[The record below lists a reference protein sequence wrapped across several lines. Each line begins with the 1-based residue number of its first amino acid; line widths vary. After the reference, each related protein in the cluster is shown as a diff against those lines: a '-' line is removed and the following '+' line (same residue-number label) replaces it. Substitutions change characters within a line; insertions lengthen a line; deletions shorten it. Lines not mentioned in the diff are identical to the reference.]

1 MRYLRSVI
9 PTRSLATL
17 LAILLWGC
25 GWGDAAGVGA
35 ARRAQSAAR
44 QAIGGP
50 LPGAPVF
57 DESLLDQ
64 LADVWTVRDR
74 GYTPRTRHLQPD
86 GSPKYTNRLFLESS
100 PYLRQHAHNPLNWY
114 PWGDEAFELARQ
126 LGRPVLL
133 SVGYSTCHWCHVMEE
148 ESFDDEEIARYL
160 NENYIAIKV
169 DREVRPDIDAIYMTA
184 VQMMIGSGGWP
195 MTVWLTPDREPFSGG
210 TYFPARDGDRGVS
223 IGFLTMLRRMK
234 EAYDEE
240 PDRVADVAAQIAQ
253 VIRERMV
260 PAGRGEGLPE
270 AQVLH
275 AAAEY
280 YRERFDPT
288 YGGLAGAPKFPSGLS
303 PRLLLR
309 HHRRTGDEQSLE
321 MATLTLEQM
330 AAGGVYDHV
339 GGGFHRYSTDE
350 RWLVPHFEK
359 MLYDNALLTTAYLE
373 AYQAT
378 GREDF
383 ARVAREL
390 LRYVERD
397 MTSPEGAFYSA
408 TDADS
413 PGPGGDPEEGWFF
426 TWASAEV
433 EQALDDEERARVV
446 AAYYDVTADGNFE
459 GRNIFH
465 TPRPLAEVAEAL
477 GLSVDRMGS
486 LLEQS
491 REVLYAVRATRP
503 APLRDEKILT
513 AWNGLTISALAHA
526 SLVLGDEAYAAR
538 AERAADF
545 VLTYLRRDGRLLR
558 SYADGRARQTA
569 YLDDYA
575 FLIAGLLDLYEA
587 TSNPRWLE
595 EALALD
601 RVLQTRYEDQ
611 VSGGFFRTSDDQESL
626 LAREKPSY
634 DGAEPSGNSVQ
645 LLNLVR
651 MHEFTTD
658 DGYRQRGERALRA
671 LEGVLTTAPAAAAE
685 ALLAVDYYLDA
696 PKEIVIVT
704 PTSRQDAEP
713 LLAQL
718 RVTFLPNRILTVVVD
733 GEDLAAQTKLIP
745 LLEGKFAR
753 DGQATAYVC
762 ENRVCDLPTTDP
774 DVFARQIG
782 TVRPL
787 P

>member
-1 MRYLRSVI
+1 
-9 PTRSLATL
+9 
-17 LAILLWGC
+17 
-25 GWGDAAGVGA
+25 
-35 ARRAQSAAR
+35 
-44 QAIGGP
+44 
-50 LPGAPVF
+50 
-57 DESLLDQ
+57 
-64 LADVWTVRDR
+64 
-74 GYTPRTRHLQPD
+74 
-86 GSPKYTNRLFLESS
+86 
-100 PYLRQHAHNPLNWY
+100 
-114 PWGDEAFELARQ
+114 
-126 LGRPVLL
+126 
-133 SVGYSTCHWCHVMEE
+133 
-148 ESFDDEEIARYL
+148 
-160 NENYIAIKV
+160 
-169 DREVRPDIDAIYMTA
+169 
-184 VQMMIGSGGWP
+184 
-195 MTVWLTPDREPFSGG
+195 
-210 TYFPARDGDRGVS
+210 
-223 IGFLTMLRRMK
+223 MLRRMK
-234 EAYDEE
+234 QAYDEE

-253 VIRERMV
+253 GIRESMV

-270 AQVLH
+270 AQVLY
-275 AAAEY
+275 AAAAY

-288 YGGLAGAPKFPSGLS
+288 YGGLAGTPKFPSGLS
-303 PRLLLR
+303 PRFLLR

-330 AAGGVYDHV
+330 AAGGMYDHV

-413 PGPGGDPEEGWFF
+413 PGPSGDSEEGWFF
-426 TWASAEV
+426 TWTSAEV
-433 EQALDDEERARVV
+433 EQALDDEEQARVV
-446 AAYYDVTADGNFE
+446 AAYYEVTADGNFE

-477 GLSVDRMGS
+477 GLPVDRMGS

-513 AWNGLTISALAHA
+513 AWNGLMISALAHA

-569 YLDDYA
+569 YLDDYV

-587 TSNPRWLE
+587 TSGLRWLE

-601 RVLQTRYEDQ
+601 RVLQTRYEDH

-671 LEGVLTTAPAAAAE
+671 LEGILTRAPAAAAE
-685 ALLAVDYYLDA
+685 ALLAVDYYLDT

-713 LLAQL
+713 LLARL
-718 RVTFLPNRILTVVVD
+718 RATFLPNRILTVVVD

-774 DVFARQIG
+774 DIFARQIA